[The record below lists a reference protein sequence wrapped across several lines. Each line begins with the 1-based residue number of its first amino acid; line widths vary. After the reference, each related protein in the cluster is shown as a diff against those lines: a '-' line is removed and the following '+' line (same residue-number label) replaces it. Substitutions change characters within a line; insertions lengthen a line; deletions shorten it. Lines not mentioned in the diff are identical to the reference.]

1 MFSFIQAFFKRG
13 FLFCFLLFSP
23 FLSGNEMQ
31 FNEPLQK
38 KKVFLTIK
46 THSKTKTPLSASFSS
61 PLRLSEILTQA
72 STALRASQKT
82 SFPMNHASD
91 SIYWPAAGLFDDTQ
105 EKKIQSKLKKIK
117 QQLKE
122 LEKHWSRSP
131 EKVRA
136 LQSLRAFIKSSQFK
150 TRLLKALD
158 EDLYL
163 SGGIFNPLLHGSM
176 TLLLPSQ
183 PTSVWVIGGVKRN
196 TELPFISGK
205 SINQYL
211 ERVPEL
217 YQFNVNDV
225 VIISPNGT
233 TETHGVAYWNT
244 EEINVPP
251 GSLIFVPYQDLPP
264 RFSSLNDALSALFQD
279 RVL

>member
-1 MFSFIQAFFKRG
+1 MFFFIQTFLKRG

-23 FLSGNEMQ
+23 FLSGNEMHS
-31 FNEPLQK
+31 NKPLE
-38 KKVFLTIK
+38 KKVILTIK
-46 THSKTKTPLSASFSS
+46 SHSKAKTPLSASFTS
-61 PLRLSEILTQA
+61 PTRLSEILTQA
-72 STALRASQKT
+72 SAFLRASQKT
-82 SFPMNHASD
+82 PSRMTHASD

-105 EKKIQSKLKKIK
+105 AERIHSKLKKIER
-117 QQLKE
+117 QLKG
-122 LEKHWSRSP
+122 LEKHWTHSP

-150 TRLLKALD
+150 TRLLKELD

-176 TLLLPSQ
+176 TLILPSQ

-196 TELPFISGK
+196 TALPFISGK

-225 VIISPNGT
+225 VIISPNGI
-233 TETHGVAYWNT
+233 TETYGVAYWNT
-244 EEINVPP
+244 EEINVAP
-251 GSLIFVPYQDLPP
+251 GSLIFVPFQDLPP
-264 RFSSLNDALSALFQD
+264 RFSSLNDALCALFQD